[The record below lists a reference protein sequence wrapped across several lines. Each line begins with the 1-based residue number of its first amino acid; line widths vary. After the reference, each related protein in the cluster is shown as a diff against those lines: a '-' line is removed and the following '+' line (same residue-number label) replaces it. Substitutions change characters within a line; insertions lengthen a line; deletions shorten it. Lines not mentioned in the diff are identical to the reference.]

1 MNAGSRLCVAISVLC
16 VIASCHSSSPQ
27 PEKPMPVT
35 TVAAVA
41 RSEAFNATPTSERGT
56 YRLAFGLERI
66 TAVQVSPLHG
76 EDREKRTIDANHWSY
91 DSAKSLLHIDAP
103 VDDSREMVIVLG
115 ARHRPPTVKL
125 DPNADVHSIRVV
137 VGDHVGV
144 EGQDYVI
151 DSEEKVL
158 RLLGPDTPEAPLK
171 YFVQYMI
178 RSDPAHPELAQSVA
192 AGNRGDMDTIHKLL
206 GTAPH

>member
-16 VIASCHSSSPQ
+16 VVASCRSSSPQ
-27 PEKPMPVT
+27 PEKPVT
-35 TVAAVA
+35 TVTAVA
-41 RSEAFNATPTSERGT
+41 RTEAVNATPTGERGT
-56 YRLAFGLERI
+56 YRVGIGLERI
-66 TAVQVSPLHG
+66 TEVQISPLHG